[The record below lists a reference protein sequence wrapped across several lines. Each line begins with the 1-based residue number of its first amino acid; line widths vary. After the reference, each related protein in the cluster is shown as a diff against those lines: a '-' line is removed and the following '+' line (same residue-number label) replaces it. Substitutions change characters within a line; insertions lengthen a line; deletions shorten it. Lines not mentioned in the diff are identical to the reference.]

1 MPYPR
6 LVYLDKDTEERL
18 ISYIDS
24 ELTNHYAERGTY
36 LDDLIRW
43 QKDYWAKPSKERQT
57 FPFVGAANIV
67 IPLTAIAVEAVHARV
82 MTMLFGLPE
91 FVDTQSLHPEFDEVQ
106 APLRRYLDKEFKNGM
121 QIRAKLQDPLLEI
134 IKFGTGNAKIGYEK
148 VVKYAL
154 QEVSGQEVE
163 VPVITKQGCTLDGVS
178 ESRFL
183 MPFNSQDPQNSA
195 WCGEEHS
202 KTPYEVKQLC
212 EAGFFYEEFYD
223 ELSQFITQS
232 TVSQDRT
239 RDFQNSQE
247 QLENRQPVWPQFV
260 DFTELSLAFNVDDN
274 KEGKEHEIVV
284 HYHRNMRRLMAVRY
298 NNHFDLHRPYRTGR
312 YFPVEY
318 RRNGIGICKQNEQF
332 IREIT
337 TQHRQRLDNATL
349 ANMRMFKISKLSGYG
364 PNEEIFPG
372 KLWFLDQMDHL
383 EAFQAGEIYPSA
395 YNNEQASLQY
405 SQQRTGIN
413 ETLLG
418 MPQVGTPGTATS
430 DLARIQEG
438 NKKIDFTYQNIKE
451 FVDALILDAACCIQ
465 QYGPRYIEFYDN
477 PQGGQAV
484 RQFFSM
490 PERLIRD
497 SMLISIKSSGQQSNK
512 IIDRQNWTQV
522 AALINQYYVALVQIA
537 QMSGQQQLMQI
548 ILMNALTAST
558 EAMKQ
563 ILETFDV
570 RNIDKIIV
578 KVLDIAAQTAN
589 QNGSQSTGVTSNGNS
604 TNQGIV
610 SPFGGAGV
618 AQLIPQL
625 AGNGGAPTNRIQN
638 Y

>member
-6 LVYLDKDTEERL
+6 LIYLDKDTEERL
-18 ISYIDS
+18 ISYIDT
-24 ELTNHYAERGTY
+24 ELTNHYAERGSY

-43 QKDYWAKPSKERQT
+43 QKDYWAKPSKEKQT

-67 IPLTAIAVEAVHARV
+67 IPLTAIAVEAVFARM
-82 MTMLFGLPE
+82 MTMLFGMSE
-91 FVDTQSLHPEFDEVQ
+91 IVDTQAVHPDFDATQ
-106 APLRRYLDKEFKNGM
+106 APLRRFLDKEIKGG
-121 QIRAKLQDPLLEI
+121 LQFRKKIESPILEI
-134 IKFGTGNAKIGYEK
+134 IKFGTGNAKVGYERI
-148 VVKYAL
+148 VKYGL
-154 QEVSGQEVE
+154 QEVNGQEIE
-163 VPVITKQGCTLDGVS
+163 VPIVVRDGCVVDGVA

-183 MPFNSQDPQNSA
+183 MPFNSQDPQNA
-195 WCGEEHS
+195 QWCGEEHS
-202 KTPYEVKQLC
+202 LNPFKVKQLV
-212 EAGFFYEEFYD
+212 ESGFFYPEVWADLEQYV
-223 ELSQFITQS
+223 TQS

-247 QLENRQPVWPQFV
+247 TLENRQPVWPQYV
-260 DFTELSLAFNVDDN
+260 DIIELWLSFNVDGN
-274 KEGKEHEIVV
+274 NEGKEHEISV
-284 HYHRNMRRLMAVRY
+284 HYHRNMRRLFAVRY
-298 NNHFDLHRPYRTGR
+298 NHYSDLHRPYRTGR
-312 YFPVEY
+312 YFPVEH

-418 MPQVGTPGTATS
+418 MPQVGTPGTATAELS
-430 DLARIQEG
+430 RVQEG
-438 NKKIDFTYQNIKE
+438 NKKIDYTQSNIKE
-451 FVDALILDAACCIQ
+451 FVDEILVDVACCIQ

-477 PQGGQAV
+477 PEGGQLV
-484 RQFFSM
+484 RDFFSL
-490 PERLIRD
+490 PERLIRNG
-497 SMLISIKSSGQQSNK
+497 MLISIKSSGQQRNK

-522 AALINQYYVALVQIA
+522 AALLNQYYTALIQIC
-537 QMSGQQQLMQI
+537 QMSGQPQLMQI

-578 KVLDIAAQTAN
+578 KILDIAAQNN
-589 QNGSQSTGVTSNGNS
+589 QNGLTP
-604 TNQGIV
+604 TNQSAGIGSNSGV
-610 SPFGGAGV
+610 VQANGVGGITN
-618 AQLIPQL
+618 LIPQL
-625 AGNGGAPTNRIQN
+625 AGNGGQPVNRIQG